1 MSHMSD
7 HSNAS
12 SRDFSSACSL
22 QDNFINHQDS
32 VREQPDGFVKEP
44 SRIIGSGPIQIPYK
58 PSGTIFSRKQSQKSS
73 KTQEMF
79 SDVKKYFRRN
89 RK

>member
-1 MSHMSD
+1 MS

-22 QDNFINHQDS
+22 QDNFINHRDS
-32 VREQPDGFVKEP
+32 VREQPVGFVKEP
-44 SRIIGSGPIQIPYK
+44 PAIKEGSGPVQIPSK
-58 PSGTIFSRKQSQKSS
+58 PSGTILSRKKSRKSS